1 MLAENVDAALRLLR
15 RGLYACADLVQTPAE
30 AWVGGAVHDC
40 NALGASGRAE
50 MRLSDGGSR
59 AMVGRRQWRLWR
71 ITDVSLELMMRCWG
85 KAEVLGLRQEHRGV

>member
-1 MLAENVDAALRLLR
+1 
-15 RGLYACADLVQTPAE
+15 
-30 AWVGGAVHDC
+30 
-40 NALGASGRAE
+40 

-85 KAEVLGLRQEHRGV
+85 KAEVLGLRQEHRGVWLSRCKPKRRSWKRWPTPHRTAYFYLRSFAQRL